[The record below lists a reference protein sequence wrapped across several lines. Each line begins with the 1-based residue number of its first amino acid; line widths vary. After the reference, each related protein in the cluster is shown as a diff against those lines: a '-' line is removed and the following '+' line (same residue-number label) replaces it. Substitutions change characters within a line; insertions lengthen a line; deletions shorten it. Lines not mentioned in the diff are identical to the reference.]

1 MRFHSINERIIL
13 YKKSIKNIF
22 FNELFSETV
31 VLLLKT
37 IANLLLIKQK
47 INRRST
53 VENPNAPKTFG

>member
-1 MRFHSINERIIL
+1 MAKLS
-13 YKKSIKNIF
+13 YKKKAQKLF
-22 FNELFSETV
+22 FYELFSETV

-53 VENPNAPKTFG
+53 VESPNAPKTFG